1 MSVVKVDGKNR
12 YDLEVESVEGLTV
25 YVNKSMR
32 NRASDSMLC
41 GVSDNTHVSDSVAGV
56 ERVVAFSE

>member
-32 NRASDSMLC
+32 NRDSSMLC